1 MTAPRDCSRA
11 TAIWPWGKRA
21 RSWATQACKAAGF
34 CSTVNDSVAAEPT
47 AARRISWRWSAQSKP
62 IQATTSG
69 TLVGISISVLL
80 GEDTWRRELG
90 RGVALIGESSIGRH
104 LSIRFG
110 SERPVPLE
118 ALSVVVERRADLFVA
133 ERGVSSSGSFTAVEN
148 LCPDGAKEFT
158 ELMTSGVPS
167 APRLEL

>member
-1 MTAPRDCSRA
+1 MA
-11 TAIWPWGKRA
+11 W
-21 RSWATQACKAAGF
+21 RS
-34 CSTVNDSVAAEPT
+34 
-47 AARRISWRWSAQSKP
+47 SAQSRP

-69 TLVGISISVLL
+69 TLAGVSISVLL
-80 GEDTWRRELG
+80 GEDAWRRELG

-118 ALSVVVERRADLFVA
+118 ALAVIVERSGRLFVA

-148 LCPDGAKEFT
+148 LCPDGAKGFT
-158 ELMTSGVPS
+158 ELTTSRVPS
-167 APRLEL
+167 APLLELKGEAPTQE